1 MTGALLALT
10 LAAPRFVAP
19 GPDALTTQPTLHVFV
34 EARGQ
39 VALTVNGQPA
49 PCRQDGAGQPGF
61 GLKGGLRLAH
71 CRAALRAGRNSLVAT
86 EGQDAKDK
94 AEQAVTRYVTTGPLP
109 DGVEVNAGFGP
120 GALHRPETEALCRTC
135 HRMAGDAAADAG
147 TLGPDRLCA
156 DCHQALTARKS
167 THGPAGQVACLAC
180 HDAASAP
187 ARFAVRW
194 PIEETCFGCHAD
206 LRATMDSKAFRHGP
220 AAAGRCTTCHDP
232 HGSDEPYWLKKHAFE
247 LCTTCHDEK
256 RDERHVVVGFVYG
269 DSHPLKGRAH
279 PLKPG
284 AEFACPAC
292 HNPHAAQARFLWQ
305 FDVTQREKLCRTCH
319 LK

>member
-1 MTGALLALT
+1 MTAALLAMA
-10 LAAPRFVAP
+10 LATPRFVAP
-19 GPDALTTQPTLHVFV
+19 GPDALTTQATLHVFV
-34 EARGQ
+34 AAKGAVTLE
-39 VALTVNGQPA
+39 VNGQPA
-49 PCRQDGAGQPGF
+49 ACAQGETAKKPGYRLKDGT
-61 GLKGGLRLAH
+61 RLAH
-71 CRAALRAGRNSLVAT
+71 CTATLAPGANTLRAT
-86 EGQDAKDK
+86 EGKETAQ
-94 AEQAVTRYVTTGPLP
+94 QQVTRYVTTGPLP

-120 GALHRPETEALCRTC
+120 GALHRPEVEAVCRGC
-135 HRMAGDAAADAG
+135 HRMAGDEAADAG
-147 TLGPDRLCA
+147 TLGPDRLCE
-156 DCHQALTARKS
+156 DCHGALTRRKNQ
-167 THGPAGQVACLAC
+167 HGPAGQVACLAC
-180 HDAASAP
+180 HDAVSAP

-194 PIEETCFGCHAD
+194 PIQETCFRCHAD
-206 LRATMDSKAFRHGP
+206 LRVTMDEKAFRHGP

-256 RDERHVVVGFVYG
+256 RNERHVVVGFVYG
-269 DSHPLKGRAH
+269 DSHPLKGRPH

-319 LK
+319 SK